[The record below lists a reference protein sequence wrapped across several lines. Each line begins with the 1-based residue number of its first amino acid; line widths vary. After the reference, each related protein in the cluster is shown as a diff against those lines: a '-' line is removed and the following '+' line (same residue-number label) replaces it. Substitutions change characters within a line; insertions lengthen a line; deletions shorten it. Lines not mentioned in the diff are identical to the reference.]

1 MPYKTDGSTHHGGVR
16 NEHNLVDTFNANP
29 PRAFVDAY
37 PGQPLRFV
45 QEGGTGQVDDVGVFS
60 GDTRLTGISAK
71 NHGGGSATFDYIKTS
86 KVSEYIPTVQPLV
99 EQIEHFKRAFWKNP
113 EAVPALRK
121 LVKEGVDALW
131 STMTSEDI
139 RKLLKVIDTRNS
151 AWVCINDRLFRH
163 EQLVELSLHP
173 HDPDV
178 HYELRTAHAQSSR
191 QIWRTKDGQAT
202 NTHLRIRLILNNG
215 VTAALGLSTANKNA
229 YLCIQV
235 QQDDVRNLLTQVV
248 PA

>member
-1 MPYKTDGSTHHGGVR
+1 MPYRTDGSTHHTGVR
-16 NEHNLVDTFNANP
+16 NEQNLADAFNANP
-29 PRAFVDAY
+29 PQALLDAY
-37 PGQPLRFV
+37 PGQTLRFV

-71 NHGGGSATFDYIKTS
+71 NHVGGSATFDYIKTS
-86 KVSEYIPTVQPLV
+86 KVSDYMPSVQPLV
-99 EQIEHFKRAFWKNP
+99 EQIEQFKREFRKNP
-113 EAVPALRK
+113 EGVSVLRS
-121 LVKEGVDALW
+121 LVKEGVDTLW

-139 RKLLKVIDTRNS
+139 RKLLKVIDERNS

-173 HDPDV
+173 YDEDV

-191 QIWRTKDGQAT
+191 QIWRTKDGRAT

-215 VTAALGLSTANKNA
+215 VTAALGLSTANKNS

-235 QQDDVRNLLTQVV
+235 QQDDVRNLLMQVS